1 MFIFDKTINAKNTS
15 PGTLRKVF
23 FGSENMTIAKVSLT
37 IGTIGELHEH
47 PHEQMSYIISG
58 SFNYRVGLIEN
69 RVNSGDVIYIPSNEK
84 YQCECLESGEI
95 LDIFVPMRKD
105 FLIEN

>member
-84 YQCECLESGEI
+84 HQCECLESGEI